1 MCDWW
6 GWIKC
11 LLHSLI
17 PSNCQKDSRTDSAFI
32 CHLCCDD
39 DEHEEAA
46 VFPVC
51 SSPINPYLDVWK
63 RSSAIRRDHFIKTTN
78 SFNLHKLPVFML
90 CAVCMGKPALCCVF
104 SELNWDWHNQSIW
117 KSELCSSGAWR
128 FVFEHR
134 SSSLHW
140 WNFIR
145 LHLISQIYKRK

>member
-1 MCDWW
+1 MNAGNIEFKTQKQASMCSNVQMCDWW

-11 LLHSLI
+11 LFHSLI

-78 SFNLHKLPVFML
+78 SFNLHELPDFML
-90 CAVCMGKPALCCVF
+90 SAVCMGKPVLCCVF
-104 SELNWDWHNQSIW
+104 SELNWDWHKQSIW
-117 KSELCSSGAWR
+117 NMFKWSFKVHPWP
-128 FVFEHR
+128 
-134 SSSLHW
+134 
-140 WNFIR
+140 
-145 LHLISQIYKRK
+145 QK